1 MSIENFLVY
10 RITAGDNTYPH
21 SGNFRISVAGTVQVD
36 DSNGFEDP
44 LFGDLTHTGGSD
56 VPDQDVV
63 ASSVT
68 GISIGD
74 TIDLR
79 YKYTFTGN
87 DGSSGTIHF
96 IATNGAANYGPL
108 IVSDTPLTPGVRYTF
123 GSFNTDGAA
132 PYDSLVPCFATG
144 TAIQT
149 DRGEVAVEDLRE
161 GMMVHTVD
169 AGFQP
174 IRWIGRTSLDAID
187 LVVRPELRP
196 IRIGQ
201 GALGRNTPHRDLLV
215 SPQHRILV
223 RSRIAMRMFSAEE
236 VLVPAKKLLGLD
248 SICRVDDAAQVDYFH
263 ILFDAHHLIFS
274 EGAVTESFFV
284 GPQVLNGLD
293 RRSYDEIMALFPELE
308 QDQSGVRLARLTPQ
322 TGRQA
327 EKLIYR
333 HSKNGKPLQPAQDI
347 VLA

>member
-10 RITAGDNTYPH
+10 RIGPGDNTYPH

-36 DSNGFEDP
+36 DSNGVEDP

-56 VPDQDVV
+56 VPDQNVV

-68 GISIGD
+68 GISNGD

-79 YKYTFTGN
+79 YKYTYTGN

-132 PYDSLVPCFATG
+132 PYDALVPCFAAG
-144 TAIQT
+144 TVIQT
-149 DRGEVAVEDLRE
+149 DRGEVVIEDLKT
-161 GMMVHTVD
+161 GMMVRTVD

-174 IRWIGRTSLDAID
+174 IRWIGSTSLDAVD
-187 LVVRPELRP
+187 LAARPELRP
-196 IRIGQ
+196 IRIGR
-201 GALGRNTPHRDLLV
+201 GALGQNIPHRDLLV

-236 VLVPAKKLLGLD
+236 VLLPAKKLLGMD
-248 SICRVDDAAQVDYFH
+248 GVCRVDDAAQVDYFH

-274 EGAVTESFFV
+274 DGAVSESFFV
-284 GPQVLNGLD
+284 GPQVLHGID
-293 RRSYDEIMALFPELE
+293 RQSYDEILTLFPEFKE
-308 QDQSGVRLARLTPQ
+308 DQSGLRLARPTPQ
-322 TGRQA
+322 TGRLA
-327 EKLIYR
+327 DKLIYR
-333 HSKNGKPLQPAQDI
+333 HSKNGKPLQSDLEIVPA
-347 VLA
+347 